1 MFQKSL
7 TFYFKIL
14 FMLHNVVGNI
24 IKWLG
29 FFVHSVNVYNL
40 EKQVGGYEWC
50 ADLGEEIGRL
60 LMLSSRYSTPEQQL
74 MIW

>member
-1 MFQKSL
+1 MAQRSRK
-7 TFYFKIL
+7 YNQ
-14 FMLHNVVGNI
+14 MAV
-24 IKWLG
+24 

-50 ADLGEEIGRL
+50 ADLGEEIGRF